1 MSQVGTTKELYV
13 LLRKADA
20 EHGSTL
26 EPDARADWEQVK
38 ANWNVGGRPKGGTLR
53 VFLDRWLAQIPE
65 QPEQGAS
72 ATSAEEHYERLK
84 AAAGNKTATD
94 RKEIKWAKDNL
105 IGALSDIDIENVPSK
120 GAVSWLK
127 IAREAPGKF
136 PDYAIKLLGKAP
148 DEEAGKKFEDDG
160 RKRLEGMERLKAEGN
175 VDVRLGRTG

>member
-1 MSQVGTTKELYV
+1 
-13 LLRKADA
+13 
-20 EHGSTL
+20 
-26 EPDARADWEQVK
+26 
-38 ANWNVGGRPKGGTLR
+38 
-53 VFLDRWLAQIPE
+53 LDRWLAQIPE